1 MATRLDVN
9 LRAVAL
15 DIITEFGKDLTFYN
29 TVEGTYDPD
38 TRETTPAS
46 ETTYTVRTSPPEYE
60 KRYELGQT
68 VRTGRLQVLIPA
80 KDLNAT
86 FAADVLDTGC
96 RVDFDSTSWQITEI
110 ERVYSGDQV
119 CVYRCVLAPRVMG
132 NA

>member
-132 NA
+132 KA